1 MSATPIALALEP
13 FFGLRSMSVS
23 IREVVLSA
31 FTKLMRPL
39 VRILLKNGIAYG
51 EFAEVVK
58 RLYVEVTASSM
69 RPISEAKIA
78 IKTGLSRTEVA
89 RLLNAPQLDTDE
101 LEAQTKLQVDL
112 L

>member
-1 MSATPIALALEP
+1 
-13 FFGLRSMSVS
+13 MSVS

-58 RLYVEVTASSM
+58 RL
-69 RPISEAKIA
+69 
-78 IKTGLSRTEVA
+78 
-89 RLLNAPQLDTDE
+89 
-101 LEAQTKLQVDL
+101 
-112 L
+112 

>member
-1 MSATPIALALEP
+1 MSVAATLLALEP
-13 FFGLRSMSVS
+13 FLGLRSMSVS
-23 IREVVLSA
+23 IREIVLSA

-58 RLYVEVTASSM
+58 RLYVEVTASSL

-78 IKTGLSRTEVA
+78 I
-89 RLLNAPQLDTDE
+89 
-101 LEAQTKLQVDL
+101 
-112 L
+112 